1 MSRSTKNALMRS
13 GDYNDV
19 MQSCTFINL
28 FVGLDAAVSARMCSS
43 DFWCPSS
50 LLKMSLWSFLE
61 SFILH
66 VWGAVCCI
74 GVKHGQWKEKTK

>member
-13 GDYNDV
+13 GDYSNV

-50 LLKMSLWSFLE
+50 LLKMSL
-61 SFILH
+61 
-66 VWGAVCCI
+66 
-74 GVKHGQWKEKTK
+74 